1 MLISLLF
8 EEISIPGSRIVH
20 PAPGRMLRRFA
31 SASIA
36 DEESLCF
43 IETEEAALQLG
54 CRPVGAVVTFR
65 ELDNPSPQFICDDPR
80 TQFFRL
86 VARQAFAPVSQG
98 IHPAAVIGDKC
109 SIHDTASVGPGSVL
123 GDHVTLGEGVSL
135 GAGVIVGK
143 DSIIGA
149 RTRIYPGVVLYEDTR
164 VGEDCIIHSGTVVGS
179 DGFGYMEAGE
189 TLVKIP
195 QVGRVRI
202 GNRVEIGANCTID
215 RATLDETVIDD
226 DVKID
231 NLVQIAHNVTIKKC
245 ARIAAQSGVAGS
257 SSIGNWAVLAGQ
269 AGVGDHCRIGDRV
282 ILTAQAGIAGSL
294 EKAGVYSGS
303 PARPMSEQYRILAYQ
318 NRLEAMWK
326 KIKELEKKLDT
337 YEKDH

>member
-1 MLISLLF
+1 MLITLLF
-8 EEISIPGSRIVH
+8 EEISIPGSRIIH
-20 PAPGRMLRRFA
+20 PAPGRILKRFA
-31 SASIA
+31 SAAAA
-36 DEESLCF
+36 DESSLCF
-43 IETEEAALQLG
+43 IETDEAAAQLG
-54 CRPVGAVVTFR
+54 QRPVGAVVTFR

-80 TQFFRL
+80 TRFFRL
-86 VARQAFAPVSQG
+86 VAGQAFAPASQG
-98 IHPAAVIGDKC
+98 IHPAAVIGADC
-109 SIHDTASVGPGSVL
+109 SIHKTASVGPGAIL
-123 GDHVTLGEGVSL
+123 GDHVTLEEGVSI

-143 DSIIGA
+143 DCIIGA
-149 RTRIYPGVVLYEDTR
+149 RTRIFPGVVLYEDTR
-164 VGEDCIIHSGTVVGS
+164 VGEECVIHSGTVIGS
-179 DGFGYMEAGE
+179 DGFGYMETEE

-215 RATLDETVIDD
+215 RATLDETVIED

-231 NLVQIAHNVTIKKC
+231 NLVQIAHNVTVQRC

-257 SSIGNWAVLAGQ
+257 SSIGRWAVLAGQ
-269 AGVGDHCRIGDRV
+269 AGVGDHCCIGDRV